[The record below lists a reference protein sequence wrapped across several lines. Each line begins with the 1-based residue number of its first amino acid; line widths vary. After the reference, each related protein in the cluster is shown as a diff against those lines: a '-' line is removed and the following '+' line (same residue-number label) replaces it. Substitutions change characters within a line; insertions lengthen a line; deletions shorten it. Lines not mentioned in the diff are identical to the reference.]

1 MPGNAHAGGCFTY
14 VVGPTFKANG
24 RAPLL
29 FKPRTGHRFG
39 TLLLHHISLLSHL
52 APFASLHP
60 QHRHHSR
67 HQFVQEFVTAMSNW
81 TQSNVSRDMLRRIVE
96 AGQLP
101 PLTCIVEWKVPR

>member
-1 MPGNAHAGGCFTY
+1 
-14 VVGPTFKANG
+14 
-24 RAPLL
+24 
-29 FKPRTGHRFG
+29 
-39 TLLLHHISLLSHL
+39 
-52 APFASLHP
+52 LHP